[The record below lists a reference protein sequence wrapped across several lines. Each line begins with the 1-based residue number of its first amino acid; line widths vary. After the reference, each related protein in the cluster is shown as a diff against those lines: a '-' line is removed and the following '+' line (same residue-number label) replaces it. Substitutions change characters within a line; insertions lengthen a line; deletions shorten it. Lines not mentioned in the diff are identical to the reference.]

1 MFCAPSPGLDLL
13 PFSVTFLL
21 CFWEVQYGL
30 LAGVLVSLL
39 LLLYPVARPRLQVR
53 EVEGDPGCRGEGRK
67 PGTGLQG
74 QGRGRCLASLQ
85 APDSSV

>member
-13 PFSVTFLL
+13 PLGVTFLL

-39 LLLYPVARPRLQVR
+39 MLLYPVARPRLQVR
-53 EVEGDPGCRGEGRK
+53 GVEGDPGCRGVGR
-67 PGTGLQG
+67 TRLQKG
-74 QGRGRCLASLQ
+74 GKKAWTWAAGAEEK
-85 APDSSV
+85 